1 MPFSVLVS
9 LSSPFRPKTT
19 PSASATSTVLLS
31 PQWLGDVMKCFVEL
45 DYGKPLHTVKVKILN
60 SYGIIHRDEL
70 MKYLQ
75 SSKIN
80 KGLPIDDNAF
90 SNLLE
95 ILESYCLIYMLS
107 PLHCKLLELKENEV
121 SLTEGNYLVPIKLPP
136 KPDERDP
143 DSFCLKSDCYV
154 FEFDFQSYLPNEV
167 YIHTLCYFLS
177 MLKDCEG
184 VFDHDSVVLTD
195 SCSKFM
201 NVKLESLPKAH
212 WVIKMDNESDTLV
225 FSIL

>member
-1 MPFSVLVS
+1 
-9 LSSPFRPKTT
+9 
-19 PSASATSTVLLS
+19 
-31 PQWLGDVMKCFVEL
+31 MKFFVEL
-45 DYGKPLHTVKVKILN
+45 DYGKPLDTVKVKILN
-60 SYGIIHRDEL
+60 RYGIIHRDEL
-70 MKYLQ
+70 MRYLQ
-75 SSKIN
+75 SFKIN
-80 KGLPIDDNAF
+80 EGLPIGDNAF

-121 SLTEGNYLVPIKLPP
+121 SLTEGNYLVPIKLPNELG
-136 KPDERDP
+136 PDKL
-143 DSFCLKSDCYV
+143 CLKSDCYI

-212 WVIKMDNESDTLV
+212 WLIKMDYESQTLV
-225 FSIL
+225 FSVL